1 MKLCFRMVGASV
13 LTTTLM
19 IAGSLVAGS
28 LGAGS
33 LGAGSTRFVST
44 WKNPNA
50 AVIDVSG
57 EKVAVFVVSADDSMR
72 LGPEETL
79 AAEMRRRGVDCIAG
93 HIVLPGELAKDLE
106 KARKFLQRAKITAAI
121 MIRVVD
127 ERQKARY
134 SLGMAWYAAPYY
146 PSFWGYW
153 HHGWAAAYTPV
164 YAGSDT
170 VLSVETLVYSVDED
184 TLLWAG
190 MSETTNPKE
199 IRKFVKDLVKAA
211 GKQMRK
217 AGLVKE

>member
-19 IAGSLVAGS
+19 IAGSLVAGSLVAGSLVAGSLGAGS

-127 ERQKARY
+127 ERQNL
-134 SLGMAWYAAPYY
+134 LG
-146 PSFWGYW
+146 
-153 HHGWAAAYTPV
+153 HG
-164 YAGSDT
+164 
-170 VLSVETLVYSVDED
+170 LVRG
-184 TLLWAG
+184 TLLPQLLGLLAPRVGCRLHAG
-190 MSETTNPKE
+190 
-199 IRKFVKDLVKAA
+199 IR
-211 GKQMRK
+211 R
-217 AGLVKE
+217 